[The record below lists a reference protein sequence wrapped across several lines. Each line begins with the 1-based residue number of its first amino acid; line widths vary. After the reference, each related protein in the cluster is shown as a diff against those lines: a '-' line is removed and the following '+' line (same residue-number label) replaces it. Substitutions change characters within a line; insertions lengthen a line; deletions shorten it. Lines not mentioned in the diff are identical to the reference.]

1 MVDQHTVRAYD
12 KDLDLLERRI
22 AEMGGIAEKMGI
34 DAMDSLAAADAALAH
49 QVIATDPRLDTL
61 QREVEEQAIL
71 TIARRQPVAID
82 LREIIGAIRVAG
94 DLERVGDLAK
104 SIAKR
109 SLKMGLESRVPR
121 AIVGIKH
128 MNDFA
133 MELMKDVLD
142 AYAQRDVD
150 RALDVWER
158 DVDLDALEEFGV
170 PRSPDPYDGGSAQHH
185 LLRPSSV
192 LLQEYRAD
200 RRPRD
205 QHRRNGVLPRDR
217 LEPADRTAPRATGVR
232 HRGRRR
238 RGVMMNQ
245 ARKEIVR
252 PGAASA
258 PRILIVEDE
267 SDLALLLGYNLE
279 SEGYLVENVTRG
291 DEAELRLAENTPDLV
306 ILDWMLPG
314 VSGLEIC
321 RRLRAR
327 EATRTLPV
335 IMVTARG
342 EEAERVRGLSVGAD
356 DYVVK
361 PFSVPELMARV
372 RALLRRSRPERI
384 ADRLYAGDL
393 DLDRE
398 TRRVRRAGRDI
409 HLGPTEFR
417 LLEYLLEKPGRVF
430 SRAQLLDGVWGQAS
444 EIDERT
450 VDVHVGRLRKALSR
464 GRERDPIR
472 TVRGTGYA
480 FDETFGKV

>member
-1 MVDQHTVRAYD
+1 
-12 KDLDLLERRI
+12 
-22 AEMGGIAEKMGI
+22 
-34 DAMDSLAAADAALAH
+34 
-49 QVIATDPRLDTL
+49 
-61 QREVEEQAIL
+61 
-71 TIARRQPVAID
+71 
-82 LREIIGAIRVAG
+82 
-94 DLERVGDLAK
+94 
-104 SIAKR
+104 
-109 SLKMGLESRVPR
+109 
-121 AIVGIKH
+121 
-128 MNDFA
+128 
-133 MELMKDVLD
+133 
-142 AYAQRDVD
+142 
-150 RALDVWER
+150 
-158 DVDLDALEEFGV
+158 
-170 PRSPDPYDGGSAQHH
+170 
-185 LLRPSSV
+185 
-192 LLQEYRAD
+192 
-200 RRPRD
+200 
-205 QHRRNGVLPRDR
+205 
-217 LEPADRTAPRATGVR
+217 
-232 HRGRRR
+232 
-238 RGVMMNQ
+238 MMNQ

>member
-1 MVDQHTVRAYD
+1 
-12 KDLDLLERRI
+12 
-22 AEMGGIAEKMGI
+22 
-34 DAMDSLAAADAALAH
+34 
-49 QVIATDPRLDTL
+49 
-61 QREVEEQAIL
+61 
-71 TIARRQPVAID
+71 
-82 LREIIGAIRVAG
+82 
-94 DLERVGDLAK
+94 
-104 SIAKR
+104 
-109 SLKMGLESRVPR
+109 
-121 AIVGIKH
+121 
-128 MNDFA
+128 
-133 MELMKDVLD
+133 
-142 AYAQRDVD
+142 
-150 RALDVWER
+150 
-158 DVDLDALEEFGV
+158 
-170 PRSPDPYDGGSAQHH
+170 
-185 LLRPSSV
+185 
-192 LLQEYRAD
+192 
-200 RRPRD
+200 
-205 QHRRNGVLPRDR
+205 
-217 LEPADRTAPRATGVR
+217 
-232 HRGRRR
+232 
-238 RGVMMNQ
+238 MMNQ

-267 SDLALLLGYNLE
+267 SDLALLSGYNLE
-279 SEGYLVENVTRG
+279 SEGYVVENVARG
-291 DEAELRLAENTPDLV
+291 DEAELRLAENAPDLV

-335 IMVTARG
+335 IMLTARG

-384 ADRLYAGDL
+384 AERLYAGDL

-398 TRRVRRAGRDI
+398 TRRVRRGARDI

-430 SRAQLLDGVWGQAS
+430 SRAQLLDAVWGQAA

-472 TVRGTGYA
+472 TGSRHRLRLRRDLRQGLKAGEATRRRRATQLA
-480 FDETFGKV
+480 FLHGALGLSEAAPFDRSSA